1 MYTHSGVRGNEQGP
15 KFNSIYDLH
24 RYDTKKTCL
33 QHLDDSKSLT
43 AWNIY
48 QQGIESLIYL

>member
-24 RYDTKKTCL
+24 RYDTQKNLSAAFRRQQITNSME
-33 QHLDDSKSLT
+33 HLPT
-43 AWNIY
+43 RH
-48 QQGIESLIYL
+48 